1 MLRLILGLWMVV
13 MGWFPLSTD
22 AQPAAYTFDQL
33 DSLQQASERNVVVFI
48 HTDWCKFC
56 QTMKNTTLQNQEV
69 ESLLNENFWFI
80 SLNAE
85 YRGDIILAGRTFSFK
100 PTGAG
105 TGVHEL
111 AEELGRQQGELSYP
125 SLCILDS
132 DLQILF
138 QYDQLMS
145 VRQMKEVLEGIKE

>member
-13 MGWFPLSTD
+13 MGHSPFSLR
-22 AQPAAYTFDQL
+22 AQPAVYTFDQL
-33 DSLQQASERNVVVFI
+33 DSLQEISERNVVVFI

-56 QTMKNTTLQNQEV
+56 QTMKNTTLQNEEV
-69 ESLLNENFWFI
+69 TSLLNQNFWYI

-85 YRGDIILAGRTFSFK
+85 YKDDIILAGRTFRFK

-111 AEELGRQQGELSYP
+111 AEELVLQHGELSYP
-125 SLCILDS
+125 SLCILDPNR
-132 DLQILF
+132 QIVF

-145 VRQMKEVLEGIKE
+145 VLQLKEVLEGI